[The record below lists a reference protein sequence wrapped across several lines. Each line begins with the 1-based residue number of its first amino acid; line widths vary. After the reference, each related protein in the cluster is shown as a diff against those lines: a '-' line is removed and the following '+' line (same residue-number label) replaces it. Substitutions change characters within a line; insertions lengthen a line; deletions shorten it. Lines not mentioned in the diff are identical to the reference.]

1 MFTWQYIYL
10 CCINIALLS
19 ISLLGYYMLGLFKPF
34 LTPDTF
40 PWDIFSCFKVPS
52 WINICT
58 VQNVFTVQCKYY
70 DYMIQLRGALI
81 DWTLDGVSRSYLRWV
96 YQQELQGPWLV
107 SSCSLCLWYLHALCN
122 CDCSIYWYFNFSVY
136 MKYGRINMFLFLFIF
151 VTKMSFC
158 FHTIE
163 IKSCKKN
170 LHKDVPHNPTFQSRT
185 EHSPPVV
192 KTKASDSLKT

>member
-81 DWTLDGVSRSYLRWV
+81 DWTLDGVSRSSLRWV

-151 VTKMSFC
+151 VTKIYTKTSHITPPF
-158 FHTIE
+158 
-163 IKSCKKN
+163 
-170 LHKDVPHNPTFQSRT
+170 
-185 EHSPPVV
+185 SPGRS
-192 KTKASDSLKT
+192 TLLRSLKQKQATHSKPKFISGWT